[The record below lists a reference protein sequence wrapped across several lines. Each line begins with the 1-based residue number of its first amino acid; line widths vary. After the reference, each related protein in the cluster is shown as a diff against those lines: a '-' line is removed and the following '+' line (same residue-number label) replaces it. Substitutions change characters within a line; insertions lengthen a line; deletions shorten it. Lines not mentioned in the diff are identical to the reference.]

1 VPVLRRKLQAVEI
14 PAKPEGGTIA
24 TFVPPSF
31 PNQRLLTVRQAA
43 VYLGCSVWAVRDL
56 IHRKQIPKI
65 RLGKK
70 HLLDRIELDG
80 CIERLKAEG
89 ASE

>member
-1 VPVLRRKLQAVEI
+1 MPVVRRKLQAVEA
-14 PAKPEGGTIA
+14 PATPGSSNLL
-24 TFVPPSF
+24 PLPSF

-56 IHRKQIPKI
+56 IHRKQIHKI

-70 HLLDRIELDG
+70 HLLDRIELDRY
-80 CIERLKAEG
+80 IERAKAEG
-89 ASE
+89 VSE

>member
-14 PAKPEGGTIA
+14 PATPGSSNLL
-24 TFVPPSF
+24 PPTF
-31 PNQRLLTVRQAA
+31 PNQRLLNVRQAA

-89 ASE
+89 VSE